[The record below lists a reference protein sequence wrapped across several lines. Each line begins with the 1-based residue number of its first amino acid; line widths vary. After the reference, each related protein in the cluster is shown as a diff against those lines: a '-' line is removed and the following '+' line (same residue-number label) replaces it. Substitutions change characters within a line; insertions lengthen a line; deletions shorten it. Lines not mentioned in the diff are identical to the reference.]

1 MASLGVSGIVRI
13 TSNAEARKSTNGTYY
28 NFGIAAFR
36 KYVPKG
42 KQDVDFFNATL
53 YSKEPS
59 AALQSSLS
67 KGQLIYISGADLLN
81 ERFTGA
87 DGKEKNMVKIRII
100 AYELFNPGDKAR
112 EAKESAVEPPK
123 YTPEKTEEPKVAPVK
138 KAAVPVPVIQIEEEE
153 DPNDDEVPF

>member
-1 MASLGVSGIVRI
+1 MGSLGVSGIVRI

-36 KYVPKG
+36 KYIQKG

-59 AALQSSLS
+59 AAFQAALS
-67 KGQLIYISGADLLN
+67 KGRLLYISGADLLN

-100 AYELFNPGDKAR
+100 AYELFNPGDKA
-112 EAKESAVEPPK
+112 KEDKEIAAEPPK
-123 YTPEKTEEPKVAPVK
+123 YVAEKKEAPK
-138 KAAVPVPVIQIEEEE
+138 AVPIKETPVPVIQVEED